1 LVTDL
6 LLNKKGAAGLALVAL
21 VALAASSAGHSNRF
35 DDVTGRTG
43 IHLVNQASH
52 TSHKYLPETMVGGVA
67 LFDYNNDGLLDIFFV
82 NGAALADP
90 MPAGAR
96 PDKSAPKYWNRLYR
110 NNGDGSFTDVTE
122 QAGLQGNGFGM
133 GVAVADFD
141 NDGYEDLYV
150 TNVGKNIFTT
160 TTAMERLPTSPLRPA
175 SAATVGPPG
184 LCLSTTIGMACW
196 ICSSRVT

>member
-1 LVTDL
+1 MNTLVP
-6 LLNKKGAAGLALVAL
+6 AGVALVAL
-21 VALAASSAGHSNRF
+21 VVFGASPVLPPNRYEDIPARSGVRF
-35 DDVTGRTG
+35 
-43 IHLVNQASH
+43 LNQASH

-96 PDKSAPKYWNRLYR
+96 PGKSAPKYWNRLYR

-122 QAGLQGNGFGM
+122 QAGLQGDGFGM

-141 NDGYEDLYV
+141 NDGYADLYV
-150 TNVGKNIFTT
+150 TNVGKNI
-160 TTAMERLPTSPLRPA
+160 LYHNN
-175 SAATVGPPG
+175 GDG
-184 LCLSTTIGMACW
+184 
-196 ICSSRVT
+196 